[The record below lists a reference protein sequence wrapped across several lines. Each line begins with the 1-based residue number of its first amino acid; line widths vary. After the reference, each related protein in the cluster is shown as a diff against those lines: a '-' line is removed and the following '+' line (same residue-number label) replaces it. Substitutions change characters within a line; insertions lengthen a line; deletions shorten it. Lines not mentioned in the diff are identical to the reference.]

1 MFIYA
6 TYGKACNAQGS
17 LPCPTF
23 QISDIVTES
32 FDCTKLQSTA
42 NGTERDLAI
51 KISQKGER
59 QAKIK

>member
-1 MFIYA
+1 MFMPPMA
-6 TYGKACNAQGS
+6 KPAMPLHRA
-17 LPCPTF
+17 LCPTF

-42 NGTERDLAI
+42 NGIESGLAI
-51 KISQKGER
+51 KISQTGER